1 MTLWWIGDVVLL
13 VVIVPVVVE
22 VVTSGR
28 TELLELTNRMRALAG
43 VVSTETFFYLE
54 MWKQLYDWGTRA

>member
-1 MTLWWIGDVVLL
+1 M
-13 VVIVPVVVE
+13 
-22 VVTSGR
+22 
-28 TELLELTNRMRALAG
+28 LELTNRMRALAG